1 MASSSSVMFLA
12 RSVMANR
19 STKKCPLNPSRAI
32 PDEAG
37 WRGRARTS
45 DLAGNSRLLYQ
56 LSYTPKLVPT
66 RGIEPRVIRLQGG
79 CIASNAWRAYLVGS
93 RESNPA
99 TEV

>member
-1 MASSSSVMFLA
+1 MASSSSFMVLA

-37 WRGRARTS
+37 ADNGIRTRDNQLGR
-45 DLAGNSRLLYQ
+45 LELYQ
-56 LSYTPKLVPT
+56 LSYV
-66 RGIEPRVIRLQGG
+66 R
-79 CIASNAWRAYLVGS
+79 NLVGS